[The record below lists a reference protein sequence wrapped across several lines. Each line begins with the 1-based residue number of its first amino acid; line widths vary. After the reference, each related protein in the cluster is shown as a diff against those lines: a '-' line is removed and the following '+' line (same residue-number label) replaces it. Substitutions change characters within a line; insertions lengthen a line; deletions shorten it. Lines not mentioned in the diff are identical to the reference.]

1 MPEAAFREV
10 SRLRLEF
17 PLMMHVKSVKKAGP
31 RSQAKKYNQFCGV
44 LEFSAPAGVAH
55 MPLWMT
61 KSLGLREGGRVAF
74 KSVKNLPKGDLAK
87 VQPHQKDFIEFAAAL
102 GVRNVLELAMQ
113 HYSALSVG
121 QTIFNMVETNMN
133 WMLLSYNLANR

>member
-1 MPEAAFREV
+1 
-10 SRLRLEF
+10 
-17 PLMMHVKSVKKAGP
+17 MMHVKSVKKAGP
-31 RSQAKKYNQFCGV
+31 RSKAKGYNQFCGI

-55 MPLWMT
+55 MPLWMI

-74 KSVKNLPKGDLAK
+74 KSVKNLPKGQLAK
-87 VQPHQKDFIEFAAAL
+87 FQPHQKDFIDFAAAL

-121 QTIFNMVETNMN
+121 QTIIQYGRDKYELDVVELEPRNQYPYMAR
-133 WMLLSYNLANR
+133 LI